1 MCGFIGAFSKT
12 NINKEQLELANK
24 YIVCRGPDS
33 LKQSHIENSEINYS
47 FVFNRLSILDL
58 SNKADQPMNSDQN
71 IIMFNGE
78 IYNSFELRKKLE
90 SQNIH
95 FKTNNS
101 DTEVILK
108 GIEKYGVDFVNQ
120 LRGMFAIF
128 YLDQVNKVFYLIKDR
143 LGQKPLY
150 YFKNENSF
158 SFSSNLKSLIKIN
171 KDKEI
176 SSEQLS
182 EYLVYGAVSS
192 PNTLFTNYR
201 SIRPAEILKVD
212 YSKNSFNITTS
223 IYWDPE
229 NYLDNK
235 KFEYDEFNN
244 ILSESINIRN
254 IADVP
259 IASFLSGGIDSTT
272 IVNHLSKTDKQV
284 NTFSVHV
291 KNEKYDESKWS
302 NEVAKKYN
310 TNHRF
315 VTIDSTIDNNII
327 NKSIKS
333 LDQPYADPSVVPSF
347 ILSEEISNHFK
358 VALSG
363 DGGDELLGG
372 YKRLN
377 LTLSNKNFLDQ
388 FISNFYSSYPAFMGT
403 GNYFLS
409 KSTDIKKSYSSF
421 LEDQKL
427 LNLLNLKNSSFKKN
441 IVFNNNMDSYKQLLY
456 ADYKFYLPEMMLFK
470 IDRTSMANSLEIRSP
485 FVDHHLVEYIFS
497 HDTDYYEP
505 TRPKSILKD
514 NLQKD
519 FGLKFLD
526 RSKQGFVFDIE
537 NWIYKNNNHIEETF
551 KNGSLIS
558 NLNKNIINDLSRFK
572 SRINAQRIWKLYVL
586 EKYLEELD

>member
-58 SNKADQPMNSDQN
+58 SNKADQPMNSGQN

-108 GIEKYGVDFVNQ
+108 GIEKYGVDFINQ

-388 FISNFYSSYPAFMGT
+388 FISNFYSFYPAFMGT

-537 NWIYKNNNHIEETF
+537 NWIYKNNNLIEETF

>member
-128 YLDQVNKVFYLIKDR
+128 YLDQVNNVFYLIKDR

-347 ILSEEISNHFK
+347 MLSEEISNHFK

-537 NWIYKNNNHIEETF
+537 NWIYKNNNLIEETF

>member
-95 FKTNNS
+95 FKTTNS

-537 NWIYKNNNHIEETF
+537 NWIYKNNNLIEETF

>member
-58 SNKADQPMNSDQN
+58 SNKADQPMNSGQN

-388 FISNFYSSYPAFMGT
+388 FISNFYSFYPAFMGT

-409 KSTDIKKSYSSF
+409 KSTDIKKSYTSF

-537 NWIYKNNNHIEETF
+537 NWIYKNNNLIEETF

>member
-58 SNKADQPMNSDQN
+58 SNKADQPMNSGQN

-388 FISNFYSSYPAFMGT
+388 FISNFYSFYPAFMGT

-409 KSTDIKKSYSSF
+409 KSTDIKKSYTSF